1 MEGKPSEN
9 IRMILESRLLEI
21 YESLLDLRDR
31 VDKNSD
37 AYKEATKS
45 MDEIAKAV
53 DVKKIRQ
60 REVRVDS
67 NALKFEKGR
76 LSGKVILSDNEKVY
90 ELEISDN
97 DIKDCKMK
105 DGGFKQLEWIVTQLE
120 TSKGDVKP
128 KKT

>member
-37 AYKEATKS
+37 SYKEATKS
-45 MDEIAKAV
+45 MEDIAKTV
-53 DVKKIRQ
+53 DVKKIRH

-90 ELEISDN
+90 ELEINDN
-97 DIKDCKMK
+97 EIKDCRMK

-120 TSKGDVKP
+120 TSRGDVKP

>member
-1 MEGKPSEN
+1 MDEDKSKN
-9 IRMILESRLLEI
+9 VRVILESRLLEI

-45 MDEIAKAV
+45 MEEIAKSV

-90 ELEISDN
+90 ELDINDNEIR
-97 DIKDCKMK
+97 DCRMK

-120 TSKGDVKP
+120 TSRSDVKP